1 MGSTK
6 WIAGLLGWV
15 VWGPIGGI
23 LAYLAVSFIEDGI
36 DVSRQIGSGS
46 RGQRQSGQQSGQGY
60 GQRTGQGYGQQS
72 GQSGTGSTRRY
83 SSTEQRNSFFVSLL
97 ILSSAVIKAD
107 GKVQQKELDFVRD
120 FFRKNFGEDAA
131 TQAMQMLSQLN
142 AQQVN
147 IYSVGDQIASNMNYS
162 QRLQLFQYLVQ
173 IAMADGD
180 FSASEKSVLE
190 AIGSVIRLTSSD
202 AASVIA
208 MYYKE
213 ADAAYT
219 ILEISPSATDDE
231 VRTAYRRMAMK
242 YHPDRVATLGEDVQ
256 KAAEEKFK
264 KVQEAYESIKK
275 QRGLK

>member
-231 VRTAYRRMAMK
+231 VWTAYRRMAMK